1 MSEVRLGAGSPA
13 KASATVLLLLMV
25 LLGVFPL
32 DVILPSFPA
41 LSAHFDIRSSNIAL
55 SISIFAIGVSIS
67 QFFLGPL
74 SDQIGRKSLLIM
86 GLMISILGA
95 IGCANAVEFATFM
108 IFRVLQALGCGCFV
122 LSNAIVQDIF
132 SSEERDRV
140 RILMT
145 SASGLFISLSPL
157 AGTLL
162 QSTLGWTGS
171 FYIFSLIAA
180 AVLLHA
186 VLTLPAPLNT
196 VARRAPWLSTY
207 RSILFHAQF
216 MGLALIAAIAF
227 TCHFSFIAVSP
238 IIFLDIFEL
247 SQLQFSL
254 ALLGYG
260 VAYVIGGLIAH
271 RLQRTITHRQQL
283 LVGLWLIGAAGLLL
297 VCLSLI
303 TERGFFVVLLPMLI
317 CTAGI
322 TITRP
327 VATSRAMDIFPDNAG
342 AAASML
348 NTVVFVSGG
357 VASALVG
364 LMISSFE
371 IVLATVFIL
380 LSLTGLLIMHTLS
393 GSR

>member
-1 MSEVRLGAGSPA
+1 MSKVRLGADSPA
-13 KASATVLLLLMV
+13 KASAIALLLLMV

-41 LSAHFDIRSSNIAL
+41 LSAHFDTRSSDIAL

-122 LSNAIVQDIF
+122 LSNALVQDIF

-186 VLTLPAPLNT
+186 VLTLPAP
-196 VARRAPWLSTY
+196 PEY
-207 RSILFHAQF
+207 CGAQSA
-216 MGLALIAAIAF
+216 MA
-227 TCHFSFIAVSP
+227 
-238 IIFLDIFEL
+238 
-247 SQLQFSL
+247 
-254 ALLGYG
+254 
-260 VAYVIGGLIAH
+260 
-271 RLQRTITHRQQL
+271 QL
-283 LVGLWLIGAAGLLL
+283 LYIHPLQCAVHGVGSNCRHCIYLP
-297 VCLSLI
+297 
-303 TERGFFVVLLPMLI
+303 FFVHRRF
-317 CTAGI
+317 T
-322 TITRP
+322 
-327 VATSRAMDIFPDNAG
+327 
-342 AAASML
+342 
-348 NTVVFVSGG
+348 
-357 VASALVG
+357 
-364 LMISSFE
+364 
-371 IVLATVFIL
+371 
-380 LSLTGLLIMHTLS
+380 HHLS
-393 GSR
+393 GYL